1 MTWNETDC
9 LKFFSDARTRRL
21 LCPFL
26 ARNLGEFRG
35 GVPCHTYNDEPAVR
49 FRSGCATVSG
59 AARAIGAVVAR
70 FVHTEEVTGSNPV
83 SPTPPPHHRLTSTV
97 ARPGRPF
104 VVPGSAKPA
113 RVPACA
119 VDTIEPS
126 ERPPAV
132 RRGLPTVQRSAAPCP
147 TSMSPS

>member
-35 GVPCHTYNDEPAVR
+35 GLPCSTYKDEPAVR
-49 FRSGCATVSG
+49 FRLRCATVSG

-83 SPTPPPHHRLTSTV
+83 SPTRSPHHRRSPHSGAAV
-97 ARPGRPF
+97 RRARPGET
-104 VVPGSAKPA
+104 PA
-113 RVPACA
+113 RP
-119 VDTIEPS
+119 D
-126 ERPPAV
+126 V
-132 RRGLPTVQRSAAPCP
+132 RRGYDRAVRE
-147 TSMSPS
+147 